1 VTLSIGLDR
10 QGWITVVAGLL
21 IALITLFTSYAHVD
35 LPGLG
40 AIPIDQQ
47 IGVPLLLA
55 SLATLVGVAAGFC
68 EAVAQLATRRR
79 SRDQSDR
86 AQEAALRAEERNRA
100 AEERER
106 ALHRAQR
113 QTRCNL
119 LQFRYLLAPTPANT
133 RSIAALIALLAE
145 YGDLT

>member
-1 VTLSIGLDR
+1 VAGLDL
-10 QGWITVVAGLL
+10 QGWITVIAGLL

-79 SRDQSDR
+79 SRDQSEQSS
-86 AQEAALRAEERNRA
+86 A
-100 AEERER
+100 
-106 ALHRAQR
+106 
-113 QTRCNL
+113 
-119 LQFRYLLAPTPANT
+119 
-133 RSIAALIALLAE
+133 RSCSSS
-145 YGDLT
+145 

>member
-1 VTLSIGLDR
+1 M
-10 QGWITVVAGLL
+10 TVVAGLL

-86 AQEAALRAEERNRA
+86 AQEAALRAEER
-100 AEERER
+100 ER
-106 ALHRAQR
+106 ALRRAQR
-113 QTRCNL
+113 QARCTVV
-119 LQFRYLLAPTPANT
+119 QFRYLLAPTPANT
-133 RSIAALIALLAE
+133 RSIADLIALLEE